1 MKIEQTECSETWTYK
16 LQTPGNYPEE
26 SIQHTEHGESLKSR
40 IIITCYSK
48 LININNNGTNWVEIF
63 RANLNRVL
71 RQDEC
76 LAKDATWS
84 ECVRLTHVTADS
96 GCANFV
102 TWSRWSYELSKRL
115 SKIAD
120 SLWWLPLLRELLLHH
135 FDLYDNVSDIS
146 KWEIEK
152 PGHADLLSE
161 H

>member
-1 MKIEQTECSETWTYK
+1 MLKFLIILFSLTGQLSVRITAAFSLSLSSSNNLQLYITWSTVCLPMKIEQTECSETWTYK

-76 LAKDATWS
+76 LAKDAT
-84 ECVRLTHVTADS
+84 
-96 GCANFV
+96 
-102 TWSRWSYELSKRL
+102 
-115 SKIAD
+115 
-120 SLWWLPLLRELLLHH
+120 
-135 FDLYDNVSDIS
+135 
-146 KWEIEK
+146 
-152 PGHADLLSE
+152 
-161 H
+161 